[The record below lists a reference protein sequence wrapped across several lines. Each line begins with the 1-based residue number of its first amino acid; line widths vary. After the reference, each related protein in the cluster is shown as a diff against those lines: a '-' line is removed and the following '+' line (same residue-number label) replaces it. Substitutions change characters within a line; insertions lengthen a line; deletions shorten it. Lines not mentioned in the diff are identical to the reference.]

1 MECGCPSSRGIENG
15 HIYFLKNRCTSSTQR
30 GIWHTAVSITNW
42 RVLLPEVSA
51 PMPVWWSTL
60 YVLVYIYM
68 QENCGAH
75 TKSHLAL
82 GERSG
87 LRGGMK
93 TKNNIRCALCGP
105 GSDQLPSVLLLLGLP
120 TASSTWNVKLQ
131 VIFDT
136 AKGRGRGGERK
147 NK

>member
-1 MECGCPSSRGIENG
+1 MECGCPSSWGIENG
-15 HIYFLKNRCTSSTQR
+15 HIHFLKNRCTSSIQR

-51 PMPVWWSTL
+51 QMPVWWSTL
-60 YVLVYIYM
+60 YVLVYIYARKLW
-68 QENCGAH
+68 CTHKISPGSWWAFRFV
-75 TKSHLAL
+75 TRYK
-82 GERSG
+82 
-87 LRGGMK
+87 
-93 TKNNIRCALCGP
+93 KNNIRSTLCGP
-105 GSDQLPSVLLLLGLP
+105 GSDQLPSVHLLLGLP

-136 AKGRGRGGERK
+136 AKGGGGGRK